1 MPIASTFDRAVSL
14 PLPAR
19 SAARPSLFARIW
31 ASFAEAR
38 QRQVDRDI
46 ARMIQAGGGRLTDS
60 LERQIERHLV

>member
-1 MPIASTFDRAVSL
+1 MPIASTFDRAISL
-14 PLPAR
+14 PRPAR
-19 SAARPSLFARIW
+19 SASRPGLFTRCW
-31 ASFAEAR
+31 LSFAEAR